1 MKFLHT
7 SDLHIGKRIYEV
19 SLMED
24 QKYILA
30 QIHKIAVEEQ
40 ADLVVIAGD
49 LYDRAV
55 PSTEAVTLLDDFLT
69 GLLQAGIEVIMI
81 SGNHDSP
88 ERLSF
93 GERILEKQGLYIA
106 GNYQE
111 PLKRVTM
118 EDTYGRVTFDCMPF
132 VKPTIAGGAV
142 NSREAVAH
150 MLSTVE
156 MDKSD
161 NHRYVLL
168 THFFV
173 TGDHGEMPEI
183 ADQDLILVGGLDH
196 VPASLF
202 QEYSYVALGHLHK
215 SQQMGKGK
223 IYYSGSPLKYSFAAG
238 SGECSVRV
246 VELLDKG
253 KVKVTKRLLQP
264 LHEMRCIKG
273 RLEDLMK
280 EEIINAD
287 GVSREDYIQA
297 TLTNQEEL
305 IDPIGTLRSV
315 YPNVLQIILQKN
327 NVDMAEEYES
337 RLSGERKGI
346 EELFGDFYR
355 MLTGGEMD
363 SKRQEIVR
371 EAVQM
376 AEKEVNP

>member
-1 MKFLHT
+1 
-7 SDLHIGKRIYEV
+7 
-19 SLMED
+19 MED

-118 EDTYGRVTFDCMPF
+118 EDTYGKVTFDCMPF